1 MTSKLTKQQRAKV
14 VQERFDSLDWQLSM
28 TAEQMDDLYR
38 TLPKRLE
45 NEHVMDWL
53 RRIRRTYGRRL
64 SDVSQ
69 IVRRAAADNRLTDA
83 ILYTPDESLRLTIRQ
98 LEQGIHVKVDALGLA
113 LDRYANR
120 TIGISSAQALNRFIA
135 VIALDASGQGQ
146 RLFPES
152 DDIRDMMLDPRVNL
166 IIGIVE

>member
-1 MTSKLTKQQRAKV
+1 MTSKLTKQQRARV
-14 VQERFDSLDWQLSM
+14 VQDRFDSLDWQLPM
-28 TAEQMDDLYR
+28 TAEQMNDLYL
-38 TLPKRLE
+38 TLPKRLD

-83 ILYTPDESLRLTIRQ
+83 ILYTQDESLRLTIRQ
-98 LEQGIHVKVDALGLA
+98 LEQGIHVQVDALGLA

-120 TIGISSAQALNRFIA
+120 TIGISSGQVLNRFIA

-146 RLFPES
+146 RLFPED
-152 DDIRDMMLDPRVNL
+152 DDIRDVMLDPRVNL